1 MQKWAE
7 INGKWQGCD
16 GCGKFASFTVST
28 QATYSIIRTAKQLM
42 ALYLH
47 ILDVLKRFMKISRN
61 KIIIEIFP
69 IIYMDW

>member
-42 ALYLH
+42 ALYLD
-47 ILDVLKRFMKISRN
+47 ILDVKRGSWKFLETKS
-61 KIIIEIFP
+61 
-69 IIYMDW
+69 